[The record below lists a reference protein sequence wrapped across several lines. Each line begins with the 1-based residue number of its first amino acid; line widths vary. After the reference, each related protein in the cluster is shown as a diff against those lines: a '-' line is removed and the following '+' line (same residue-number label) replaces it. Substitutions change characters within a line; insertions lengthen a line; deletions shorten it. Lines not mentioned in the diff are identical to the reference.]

1 MRGGRRVRPGGL
13 VEVGDFWRSA
23 PKPPPRAQDREG
35 NEDHHQAR
43 STHEASHPE
52 VPMLARGHWYLDRER
67 TSPRGMPASEPGST
81 LPAMSDEPKKT
92 GATYQDLVDL
102 PPLYVGEIV
111 SGDLYASPRP
121 ATPHSII
128 SSMLGMLLGPRFQ
141 LGEGGPGGWRFID
154 EPELHFGSDVLVPD
168 LAAWH
173 QERLPATALHDAWIE
188 IPPDWV
194 CEILSP
200 STAKLDL
207 HRKLPLYARVGVS
220 FAWVIDPPEKTVKV
234 LEAHE
239 GAWIQRATFS
249 GNTVVRALPF
259 DAIELDLGRVWP
271 PDPASV
277 SSRLR
282 PPRRR

>member
-1 MRGGRRVRPGGL
+1 
-13 VEVGDFWRSA
+13 
-23 PKPPPRAQDREG
+23 
-35 NEDHHQAR
+35 
-43 STHEASHPE
+43 
-52 VPMLARGHWYLDRER
+52 
-67 TSPRGMPASEPGST
+67 
-81 LPAMSDEPKKT
+81 MSDEPKKT

-102 PPLYVGEIV
+102 PPLYVAEMV

-121 ATPHSII
+121 STPHSII
-128 SSMLGMLLGPRFQ
+128 ASMLNMLLGPRFQ
-141 LGEGGPGGWRFID
+141 LGEGGPGGWRFIV

-173 QERLPATALHDAWIE
+173 RERLPPTELQDAWID

-220 FAWVIDPPEKTVKV
+220 FAWLIDPREKTVKA

-239 GAWIQRATFS
+239 GEWIHRGTFS
-249 GNTVVRALPF
+249 GDAVVRAPPF
-259 DAIELDLGRVWP
+259 DAIELKLGLVWP
-271 PDPASV
+271 PDPETSA
-277 SSRLR
+277 RY
-282 PPRRR
+282 